1 MIITHSHKKIAE
13 NRQAKLNLF
22 GYLTLYPARQA
33 KPNLAGST
41 HITKNPTNQTVNP
54 NLISGI
60 FPPLPVL
67 HYVDCQSGGI
77 GLWLSW
83 ITALSRSKCR
93 HIQSFLQRAKA
104 NALRLN
110 ELLHAELLSMAAL
123 TPAQL
128 VINQATARYPQTGTT
143 YTLLWITQPL
153 LNRIIQKPPP

>member
-1 MIITHSHKKIAE
+1 MLEIFH
-13 NRQAKLNLF
+13 
-22 GYLTLYPARQA
+22 PASSPLCR
-33 KPNLAGST
+33 
-41 HITKNPTNQTVNP
+41 
-54 NLISGI
+54 
-60 FPPLPVL
+60 LPVWG
-67 HYVDCQSGGI
+67 YRAVAFM
-77 GLWLSW
+77 

-110 ELLHAELLSMAAL
+110 ELLHAELLSIAAL

-153 LNRIIQKPPP
+153 LNRIIQNLLLKLSHINLCKLKIVIQIITTVSW